1 VWEGRERWCA
11 ESTET
16 KTDLLFSPRLAST
29 QNRTKPTS
37 PTFRYRAHHLHRPS
51 DNMGL
56 RDGVRDFLSLPRKDR
71 RVRTTSSS
79 EASPIADPRAAG
91 LAVPRP
97 TESSP
102 DLRIAPPTSPIPGPS
117 TSRDQESNGT
127 PTPLFRVI
135 GLTTSPRNTDRYPVL
150 DQTRPVFQSRQSK
163 RPETSDDKTTDPCP
177 APKDKSNWKA
187 TTYATTKL
195 AINLAK
201 ESADA
206 FPPLKSVVGGLSAIL
221 KHCDVRPAFLIPHR
235 PRCLRLS

>member
-1 VWEGRERWCA
+1 
-11 ESTET
+11 
-16 KTDLLFSPRLAST
+16 
-29 QNRTKPTS
+29 
-37 PTFRYRAHHLHRPS
+37 
-51 DNMGL
+51 MGL

-79 EASPIADPRAAG
+79 EASPIVDPRVAG
-91 LAVPRP
+91 LVASRP

-102 DLRIAPPTSPIPGPS
+102 DLRIIPPTFPMSGPS

-127 PTPLFRVI
+127 LAPLFWVI
-135 GLTTSPRNTDRYPVL
+135 RLTTSSCNTDHYPVL
-150 DQTRPVFQSRQSK
+150 DQTRPVFQSRRSK
-163 RPETSDDKTTDPCP
+163 RPETSDDKITDPCA

-235 PRCLRLS
+235 P